1 MGCLVVLA
9 WDSLAPVAVVERWH
23 AVCGLAFRD
32 ALRAARLG
40 RRRRRV
46 PWCDAMA
53 VRVSCRML
61 KLNNNQLTGSIP
73 STLGNLTALT

>member
-1 MGCLVVLA
+1 
-9 WDSLAPVAVVERWH
+9 
-23 AVCGLAFRD
+23 
-32 ALRAARLG
+32 
-40 RRRRRV
+40 V